1 MPLVEIV
8 KGAHTDDA
16 LAHAVKDLMT
26 RCGKVAVMVNKDT
39 PGQLGNRLQMALYR
53 EAIHIVEAG
62 IADAADVDIAARFG
76 FGMRLPAYGMFEH
89 MDIVGL
95 DLVSSVLEYA
105 ATDLYSE
112 RRAPQLLRDKMAAG
126 ELGARSGRG
135 FYDWST
141 KSADEVKARRDGFV
155 LARLRDGK
163 A

>member
-1 MPLVEIV
+1 MV
-8 KGAHTDDA
+8 K
-16 LAHAVKDLMT
+16 
-26 RCGKVAVMVNKDT
+26 KDT

-62 IADAADVDIAARFG
+62 IADAADVDIAARYG
-76 FGMRLPAYGMFEH
+76 FGLRLPAYGMFEH

-126 ELGARSGRG
+126 EIGARAGRG
-135 FYDWST
+135 FYDWSV
-141 KSADEVKARRDGFV
+141 KNADDVKARRDGFV
-155 LARLRDGK
+155 LARLRDAK
-163 A
+163 